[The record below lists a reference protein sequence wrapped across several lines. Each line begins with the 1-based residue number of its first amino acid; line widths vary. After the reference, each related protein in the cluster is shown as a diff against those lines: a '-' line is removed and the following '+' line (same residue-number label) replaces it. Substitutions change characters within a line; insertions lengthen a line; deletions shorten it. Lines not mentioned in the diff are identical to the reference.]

1 MKKLYNNEYVE
12 MTEDEIV
19 EFMQSNGDTSQND
32 EKDSLKTLIEGLS
45 SATSISQIR
54 NVAKAILD
62 AVEWENNCKD

>member
-12 MTEDEIV
+12 MTEEEIG
-19 EFMQSNGDTSQND
+19 EFMQSNVVIPQID
-32 EKDSLKTLIEGLS
+32 EKDNLKTLIEGLS

-62 AVEWENNCKD
+62 AVETV

>member
-62 AVEWENNCKD
+62 VVEWENNCKD

>member
-62 AVEWENNCKD
+62 AVE

>member
-12 MTEDEIV
+12 MTEEEIG
-19 EFMQSNGDTSQND
+19 EFMQSNVVTSQND

-62 AVEWENNCKD
+62 VVE

>member
-62 AVEWENNCKD
+62 TVEGEEI

>member
-19 EFMQSNGDTSQND
+19 EFMQSNGDTSQNE

-62 AVEWENNCKD
+62 VVE

>member
-12 MTEDEIV
+12 MTEEEIV
-19 EFMQSNGDTSQND
+19 EFMQSNVVTSQND

-62 AVEWENNCKD
+62 AVEGENNG

>member
-19 EFMQSNGDTSQND
+19 EFMQSNGDTSQNE

-62 AVEWENNCKD
+62 TVEGEEI